1 MNKVVNKVLL
11 AGDRFMPQVYLRQP
25 GFADSAFRP
34 FRKNKERIQKFK
46 DIGNSRH
53 IYQNKLD
60 KACFQHEIA
69 YRDFKDLPRRR
80 NFW

>member
-25 GFADSAFRP
+25 GFSDSAFRP

-46 DIGNSRH
+46 DIRNSRH

-80 NFW
+80 NF